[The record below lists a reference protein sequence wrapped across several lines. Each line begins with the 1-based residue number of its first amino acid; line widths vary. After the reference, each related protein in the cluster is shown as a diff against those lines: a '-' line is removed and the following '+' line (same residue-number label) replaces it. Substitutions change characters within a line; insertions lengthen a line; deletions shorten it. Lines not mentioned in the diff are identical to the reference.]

1 MQHEF
6 DHLDG
11 VVFTDHVKGLRRQ
24 LLKSKLQDLLKG
36 RFSCRYKVKLRK

>member
-11 VVFTDHVKGLRRQ
+11 VVFTDHLQGLRRQ
-24 LLKSKLQDLLKG
+24 LTRPKLQAIVKG
-36 RFSCRYKVKLRK
+36 RFSCNYKVKLRR